1 MRIQTCRIRRSVSQ
15 VCVRFYYSHIMMYKA
30 VREMHIGW
38 ITPEAYIEMDL
49 QEMTLQDRFLAAIVK
64 NNPDPAIGEY
74 AQAELSGE

>member
-1 MRIQTCRIRRSVSQ
+1 
-15 VCVRFYYSHIMMYKA
+15 
-30 VREMHIGW
+30 MHIGW
-38 ITPEAYIEMDL
+38 ITPEVYFEMYL

>member
-1 MRIQTCRIRRSVSQ
+1 
-15 VCVRFYYSHIMMYKA
+15 
-30 VREMHIGW
+30 MHIGW
-38 ITPEAYIEMDL
+38 ITPEAYIEMDP